1 MYTFQKENGY
11 LASLRKEI
19 LHEPG
24 LDISTDTISRILDGK
39 RARGR
44 NVEALCIYFGV
55 SWVEACTVTVD
66 RFPDVLDLVQQ
77 VRAKVKFTFAYSD
90 RSASNR
96 QQRNWIEKNFIE
108 PDLIEVEFLPSE
120 YPVGDPDAL
129 IHSED
134 SVEDEFD
141 RLRVRLLRGQ
151 RTDTT
156 KVLREYHHIFIYGEP
171 GSGKTSYLQ
180 WLALNCR
187 AGKILNDYVPIFVEI
202 RQFTTINAA
211 GTLLTYFEDLFKQW
225 GFTASDAR
233 RVLEAGKVVFV
244 FDGLDETL
252 NAERDRIEIMIERLL
267 RDYEQ
272 CRFIFS
278 SRLARNFPFSSQFQK
293 VIIAPLHP
301 RRHIPE
307 FVQRWFTQPGKQSTM
322 ATQMLEKLR
331 SKSYQGIREL
341 SRRPVLLKLL
351 CIVFEVHGDFPTR
364 RGAVFERGIEEMTR
378 PKAELETHI
387 TEIPKLQE
395 HHIQGILCRIASY
408 FFVDLKV
415 QILFA
420 KRDVERIIQDYFE
433 EIHDV
438 NRDSVSGQTILNCI
452 EQSNGLLVRWSQDYC
467 AFSHLTYQEFF
478 AASHLIKTSTY
489 TEVYQH
495 LHDSRWNFV
504 TGLTAELLPKEAS
517 SSFFEGFKQ
526 TIDNY
531 VSQDGK
537 LSELLE
543 SLNRA
548 ATFSAYSFSAD
559 YSHHLQTYIRA
570 WYLVYALQDTGKITN
585 PGELYRHFDLPDFEL
600 ATSMVT
606 SSVLEGHEYLYKAY
620 HCLCKKE
627 SAAKKLHSL
636 IIQLQK
642 FVSDNPQNIEV
653 LDGWLK
659 QLQNEQ
665 GQFADVNEWWSTK
678 RAAWLKRVAIFME
691 RLGLPCIYSLNR
703 DQVTKLRTYYDMT
716 KLLSTCMNRS
726 HVDQAQK
733 KQLADS
739 MLLLTTLTPESPGG
753 FDVGSPR

>member
-1 MYTFQKENGY
+1 M
-11 LASLRKEI
+11 

-24 LDISTDTISRILDGK
+24 IDMSTDTIARILDGK

-44 NVEALCIYFGV
+44 NVAALCNYFGV
-55 SWVEACTVTVD
+55 SWVEACVTVGD
-66 RFPDVLDLVQQ
+66 RLLDVAALVQQ
-77 VRAKVKFTFAYSD
+77 VRSKVKFTFAYSD
-90 RSASNR
+90 RSTGNR
-96 QQRNWIEKNFIE
+96 QQRYWIEKNFIE
-108 PDLIEVEFLPSE
+108 PDLVEVEFLPSE

-151 RTDTT
+151 RTDTNQ
-156 KVLREYHHIFIYGEP
+156 VLREHPHIFIYGEP

-180 WLALNCR
+180 WLALRCR
-187 AGKILNDYVPIFVEI
+187 TGQVLQDYVPIFVEI

-211 GTLLTYFEDLFKQW
+211 GTLLTYFEELFKQW
-225 GFTASDAR
+225 GFSGSDAR
-233 RVLEAGKVVFV
+233 RVLDAGKVVFL

-267 RDYEQ
+267 QNYEQ

-278 SRLARNFPFSSQFQK
+278 SRLARKFPFSDRFQK

-307 FVQRWFTQPGKQSTM
+307 FVQRWFAQPGKQPAM
-322 ATQMLEKLR
+322 AAQMLEKLR

-364 RGAVFERGIEEMTR
+364 RGAVFDRGIEELTR
-378 PKAELETHI
+378 PKADLETHI
-387 TEIPKLQE
+387 AEIPKLLD
-395 HHIQGILCRIASY
+395 HHIQGILCRVASY
-408 FFVDLKV
+408 FFIDLKV

-433 EIHDV
+433 EQHGI
-438 NRDSVSGQTILNCI
+438 NRDSVSGPTILNCI

-478 AASHLIKTSTY
+478 TASHLIQTATY
-489 TEVYQH
+489 TEVYEH
-495 LHDSRWNFV
+495 LHDPRWNFV
-504 TGLTAELLPKEAS
+504 TGLTAELLPQEAC
-517 SSFFEGFKQ
+517 SSFFVGFKQ

-531 VSQDGK
+531 ISRDAK

-543 SLNRA
+543 SLNRTT
-548 ATFSAYSFSAD
+548 TFSAYSFSAD
-559 YSHHLQTYIRA
+559 HSQYLQTYIRA
-570 WYLVYALQDTGKITN
+570 WYLVYALHDTGKITN
-585 PGELYRHFDLPDFEL
+585 PGELYRYFDLPDFEL

-606 SSVLEGHEYLYKAY
+606 SSVLEGHEHLYKAY

-627 SAAKKLHSL
+627 PAAKKFRALL
-636 IIQLQK
+636 VKLQR
-642 FVSDNPQNIEV
+642 FVSDNPQDIEV

-659 QLQNEQ
+659 QLTNEQ
-665 GQFADVNEWWSTK
+665 GQLTDVNEWWKTK
-678 RAAWLKRVAIFME
+678 RAAWLKRVATFMG

-703 DQVTKLRTYYDMT
+703 EQVLKLRTYYDMT

-726 HVDQAQK
+726 YLDQGQK

-739 MLLLTTLTPESPGG
+739 MLLLTTLAPESPGG
-753 FDVGSPR
+753 FDAGTPR